1 MEKKK
6 IVMSKIS
13 TIHYIKLFF
22 RSALLIIGTILYIS
36 HWLHQT
42 EHPFGGLEH
51 EPLILGCIWLV
62 YFVEMILRFFPSN
75 LESMGCQKQFARNY
89 RGEADTKVQPRFTKD
104 LIAVVIA
111 WVALNGLFGGLYF
124 AGIFDAGVLI
134 LISLAYAV
142 CDMICILFFCP
153 FQTWFMKNKCC
164 GTCRIYN
171 WDYMMMFT
179 PLIFIPNVY
188 TMSLVVGGVLL
199 LVRWEVTAYK
209 HPERFL
215 ECTNPTLECVNCP
228 EKLCHHK
235 KQLQSFLKKNRHLI
249 RLREQERLG
258 QQLEIIW
265 KFCEE
270 LSERLTVVFD

>member
-6 IVMSKIS
+6 IVLSKIS

-22 RSALLIIGTILYIS
+22 RSALLIIGTILYIC

-51 EPLILGCIWLV
+51 EPLILGCIWLI
-62 YFVEMILRFFPSN
+62 YFIEMIFRFFPSN
-75 LESMGCQKQFARNY
+75 LESMGCQKQFERNY
-89 RGEADTKVQPRFTKD
+89 RGEADTTVHPRFTKD
-104 LIAVVIA
+104 LIAVAAA
-111 WVALNGLFGGLYF
+111 WVALNGLFGGLYV
-124 AGIFDAGVLI
+124 AGIFDAGILI
-134 LISLAYAV
+134 LISLVYAV

-188 TMSLVVGGVLL
+188 TMSLVVGGILL
-199 LVRWEVTAYK
+199 LVRWEVTAYR

-215 ECTNPTLECVNCP
+215 ECTNPALACVNCP

-235 KQLQSFLKKNRHLI
+235 KQLQSFLKENKHLI

-258 QQLEIIW
+258 Q
-265 KFCEE
+265 
-270 LSERLTVVFD
+270 